1 MLFLTLEI
9 WAKRGCALDSSS
21 SCLSPPPFIIIFF
34 ICLYCWALLPLPSKC
49 NSICLVLS
57 SWSKIFLQI
66 IFVNFILVLTFSQ
79 KFPFILSYFCC
90 HQNFKKLITGVLLRM
105 LKWVLG
111 GRHSLLILLVAGSQQ
126 RCLSICM
133 CGRSPA
139 MAGGLFAI
147 ERDFFFELGL
157 YDPGLQIW
165 GGENFEI
172 SYKVN
177 FFHQLL
183 WFKSHIEISH

>member
-1 MLFLTLEI
+1 MYRIVSSLSFYSCFLNEYWEGKKT
-9 WAKRGCALDSSS
+9 
-21 SCLSPPPFIIIFF
+21 
-34 ICLYCWALLPLPSKC
+34 
-49 NSICLVLS
+49 LS
-57 SWSKIFLQI
+57 SDIAGCFLQH
-66 IFVNFILVLTFSQ
+66 V
-79 KFPFILSYFCC
+79 
-90 HQNFKKLITGVLLRM
+90 
-105 LKWVLG
+105 
-111 GRHSLLILLVAGSQQ
+111 
-126 RCLSICM
+126 CM

-177 FFHQLL
+177 RNTFVFCHNICRVLL
-183 WFKSHIEISH
+183 KYI

>member
-1 MLFLTLEI
+1 MLF
-9 WAKRGCALDSSS
+9 KM
-21 SCLSPPPFIIIFF
+21 IIGE
-34 ICLYCWALLPLPSKC
+34 
-49 NSICLVLS
+49 
-57 SWSKIFLQI
+57 
-66 IFVNFILVLTFSQ
+66 
-79 KFPFILSYFCC
+79 
-90 HQNFKKLITGVLLRM
+90 KK
-105 LKWVLG
+105 
-111 GRHSLLILLVAGSQQ
+111 RHSALILLVAFT
-126 RCLSICM
+126 ITVCM

-177 FFHQLL
+177 MNKLHRTFTDT
-183 WFKSHIEISH
+183 

>member
-1 MLFLTLEI
+1 
-9 WAKRGCALDSSS
+9 
-21 SCLSPPPFIIIFF
+21 
-34 ICLYCWALLPLPSKC
+34 
-49 NSICLVLS
+49 
-57 SWSKIFLQI
+57 
-66 IFVNFILVLTFSQ
+66 
-79 KFPFILSYFCC
+79 
-90 HQNFKKLITGVLLRM
+90 
-105 LKWVLG
+105 
-111 GRHSLLILLVAGSQQ
+111 
-126 RCLSICM
+126 M

-177 FFHQLL
+177 VNTLVFSITFVEFLNNFTLNFYTLADLAVWGPAAFCALL
-183 WFKSHIEISH
+183 SCWTHLQASWVAGQPSSCTCGIITHSKGRRSPQKMSSC